1 MLGKAGK
8 LGILPRSSEDLGVA
22 CRDRA
27 ASLALECTRYDCCSA
42 GLGTRTDESV
52 HELDELVRE
61 ANGDLF
67 THPTMVPV
75 W

>member
-8 LGILPRSSEDLGVA
+8 LGILARSSEDLGVA
-22 CRDRA
+22 CSNRTPT
-27 ASLALECTRYDCCSA
+27 LALQRTRDDCCSA
-42 GLGTRTDESV
+42 GLGPGTDEFV
-52 HELDELVRE
+52 NEVDKLVRK

-67 THPTMVPV
+67 AHPTMVPI